1 MIMSRPPSLASMMQE
16 ARESGMLVDR
26 RLSAVEE
33 AAIIERAVQSWRESH
48 GFIAP
53 VGRSACG
60 EGCRFRRLPVPPP
73 VFGCE
78 THFVSH
84 WCHSRRCPSSTQ
96 CGLSV
101 CKLTGEQLR
110 AGELAPSAAG
120 YGAAQFF
127 GGENDYDGDRDG
139 EECDYPDEHE
149 AAVDIS
155 KYRMVESDAAVPVMS
170 LDRHRNMSVRKNVE
184 AVLRQAHRAISAM
197 VNDVWL
203 SKDVR
208 AKGFRNLAPIAGR
221 DLIKFVEAP
230 PDGALCD
237 VLHAF
242 ALKSEYLWR
251 WRVPAGA
258 EVWARS
264 CVATL
269 LGLYRFGYM
278 HGLVPHN
285 TARGASAL
293 AFFTLLEMSRRG
305 AQLECT
311 VGEPPDEQTVVLWPL
326 SGFMQRHGLTME
338 WLLQMRNGAPKNVVV
353 NYEVYDAGLKMYDA
367 ILEKCRDNRNAQE
380 LARML
385 RPLPDETEWR
395 AADMRTTDA
404 DSACPAPRAQRKRVR
419 AGRR

>member
-1 MIMSRPPSLASMMQE
+1 MMQE
-16 ARESGMLVDR
+16 ARESGMFVDR
-26 RLSAVEE
+26 RLTAAEE
-33 AAIIERAVQSWRESH
+33 AAVIERAAQSWRESR

-60 EGCRFRRLPVPPP
+60 ERCKFRRLPVPVRDAA

-78 THFVSH
+78 THFVTH
-84 WCHSRRCPSSTQ
+84 RCHNGHCPSSTRR
-96 CGLSV
+96 GESV
-101 CKLTGEQLR
+101 CKLTGEMLR
-110 AGELAPSAAG
+110 AGELAPSAGG

-139 EECDYPDEHE
+139 EEHDYPGENE
-149 AAVDIS
+149 AAIDIS
-155 KYRMVESDAAVPVMS
+155 QHRVIESEAPLPFMA
-170 LDRHRNMSVRKNVE
+170 LDRHRNMSVRKNID
-184 AVLRQAHRAISAM
+184 AVLRQAHRAISVM

-203 SKDVR
+203 SKEVR
-208 AKGFRNLAPIAGR
+208 EKGFRNLTAIVGR

-258 EVWARS
+258 EIWARS

-269 LGLYRFGYM
+269 LGLYRFGYI
-278 HGLVPHN
+278 HGLVPQN

-305 AQLECT
+305 AQLECA
-311 VGEPPDEQTVVLWPL
+311 VGDPPSEQTVVLWPL
-326 SGFMQRHGLTME
+326 SSFMQRHGLPME
-338 WLLQMRNGAPKNVVV
+338 WLLQMRNCAPKNVVV
-353 NYEVYDAGLKMYDA
+353 SYEVYDAGLKTFDA

-395 AADMRTTDA
+395 AADMRTADA